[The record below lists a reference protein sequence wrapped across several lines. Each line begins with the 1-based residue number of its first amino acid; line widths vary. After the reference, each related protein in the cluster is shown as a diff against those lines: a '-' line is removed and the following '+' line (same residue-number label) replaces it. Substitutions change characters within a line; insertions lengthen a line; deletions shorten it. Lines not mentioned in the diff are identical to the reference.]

1 MLGHIRSDAFERFKE
16 AFEKA
21 LKGGKGFALAAREC
35 AESFISHFNEE
46 CKGTGCNLPLLLL
59 VYPT

>member
-16 AFEKA
+16 AFEKS

-35 AESFISHFNEE
+35 AESFMSHFDEE
-46 CKGTGCNLPLLLL
+46 CSGIG
-59 VYPT
+59 